1 MYLRHLIILGLIVG
15 AAMFLPSNVFAE
27 ENELSGPQNSQKAP
41 GHVSPSVG
49 FDNAVVISDVPAKEE
64 VIVGPAAVKTD
75 VPAKQE
81 AVMAPNPSMK
91 NGEVKQQ
98 RSNVPLNNTD
108 SQKSAAASQNM
119 YNQAKS
125 HVQPD
130 LNKTEKSANKA
141 RQPEKVAAVQE
152 HNNGLGKNT
161 QTPKNGSKNSDLN
174 SLHNSKTDAKKQV
187 QSGGLEPQREYT
199 NISVAKKENQSDPLL
214 QEPQENSGI
223 PSDEERIPK
232 VSQVPN
238 PTQRTSSNG
247 GPSNDRGSQGLSTIS
262 FLDKWF
268 VWNPFY
274 EIKRVQSYPSQHTWL
289 NNQWLNAPPS
299 PPPIAAPFHLT
310 FTANLATDNDK

>member
-1 MYLRHLIILGLIVG
+1 MYLRHLIISGLIVG

-27 ENELSGPQNSQKAP
+27 ENELSGPQNQKAP
-41 GHVSPSVG
+41 GQVSPSVG
-49 FDNAVVISDVPAKEE
+49 SDNAVVISDVPAKEE

-81 AVMAPNPSMK
+81 ALMTPNPSMK
-91 NGEVKQQ
+91 NQGEVKQQ
-98 RSNVPLNNTD
+98 RSNVPPNNPD
-108 SQKSAAASQNM
+108 SQKSAAAAQNM
-119 YNQAKS
+119 HNQAKS
-125 HVQPD
+125 HVQYD
-130 LNKTEKSANKA
+130 LNKTGKSVNKA

-152 HNNGLGKNT
+152 HNNGLGKNK
-161 QTPKNGSKNSDLN
+161 QTPKNGSKNSDLDY
-174 SLHNSKTDAKKQV
+174 LHNSETDAKKQV
-187 QSGGLEPQREYT
+187 QSGGLGPQGKYT
-199 NISVAKKENQSDPLL
+199 NLSVVKGENQSDTFL
-214 QEPQENSGI
+214 QEPQEKSGI

-232 VSQVPN
+232 ISQVPN

-268 VWNPFY
+268 VWNSFY
-274 EIKRVQSYPSQHTWL
+274 ENKRVQSYPSQHTWL